1 VRFGRGVAYYVYM
14 LASGSHGTLYL
25 ASPTIWCAGLGAS
38 VPCGAR
44 LTRRYEVD
52 RLVWF
57 ESHNDIT
64 VAIQREKTLKR

>member
-1 VRFGRGVAYYVYM
+1 
-14 LASGSHGTLYL
+14 
-25 ASPTIWCAGLGAS
+25 
-38 VPCGAR
+38 VPGF
-44 LTRRYEVD
+44 TRRYEVD